1 MLKNDKPV
9 KRYSESFKLKVLSE
23 LENGEKTK
31 AEILKDY
38 RIGRATLY
46 GWIKKY
52 SKFDLLNRHIRVE
65 TMEKIERETGIEPA
79 TLIRRLP
86 DDALQLSWGGKNSIQ
101 VKS

>member
-31 AEILKDY
+31 TEILKDY
-38 RIGRATLY
+38 RIGTATLY

-52 SKFDLLNRHIRVE
+52 SKFQ
-65 TMEKIERETGIEPA
+65 TA
-79 TLIRRLP
+79 FY
-86 DDALQLSWGGKNSIQ
+86 S
-101 VKS
+101 